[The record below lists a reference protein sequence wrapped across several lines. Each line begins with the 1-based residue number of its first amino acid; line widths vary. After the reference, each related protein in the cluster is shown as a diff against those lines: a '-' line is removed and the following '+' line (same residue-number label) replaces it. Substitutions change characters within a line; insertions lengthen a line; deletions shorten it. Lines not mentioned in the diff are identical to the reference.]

1 MQAAPARPEEKVSDE
16 LERWLKS
23 DGPNTLGSLIELFE
37 ERSFAIVFV
46 ILMAIPAL
54 PLPTGGA
61 THVFEVITV
70 LLALQLVVGRDEIW
84 LPQRWRRRE
93 IASAGKDRF
102 VTTLIRRIRNFE
114 RFSRPRGSWFL
125 DNRLAG
131 VFFGLTVIAL
141 TIVAFFAPPFS
152 GLDTLP
158 ALGVVMLSL
167 GFLLEDAIL
176 AGAGVVV
183 GALGV
188 VLVVGLGTLVTNWIG
203 GLF

>member
-1 MQAAPARPEEKVSDE
+1 MKAAPAQPEEKVSDE

-70 LLALQLVVGRDEIW
+70 LLALQLVAGRDEIW
-84 LPQRWRRRE
+84 LPQRWRRRA

-102 VTTLIRRIRNFE
+102 VTTLIRRIRGFE
-114 RFSRPRGSWFL
+114 RFSRPRGRWVL
-125 DNRLAG
+125 QRRLSGIA
-131 VFFGLTVIAL
+131 FGLIVIAL
-141 TIVAFFAPPFS
+141 TVTAFFAPPFS

-158 ALGVVMLSL
+158 SLGVVMLSL

-176 AGAGVVV
+176 AAAGAVV

-188 VLVVGLGTLVTNWIG
+188 VLVVGLGTLVTKWVG